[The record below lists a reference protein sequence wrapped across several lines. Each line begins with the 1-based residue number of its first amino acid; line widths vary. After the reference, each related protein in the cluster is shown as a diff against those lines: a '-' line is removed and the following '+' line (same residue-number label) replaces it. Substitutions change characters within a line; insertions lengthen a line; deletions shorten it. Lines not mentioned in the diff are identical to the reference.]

1 MDHHRR
7 RRKRRPSLEGQVMQA
22 FEAAARPLL
31 PGELYPLMKAAPE
44 QTDAINALMEQ
55 LVTQG
60 KLVSLKGG
68 RFGLPEKMNL
78 VHGELS
84 VHPDGFGFVTPETG
98 GRDIYLTAVN
108 LKEAWHGDRVVVR
121 IEGHRGSRQEGKVI
135 RVLERRHKEILGLLC
150 QADQTYYVEP
160 EDEHLIFNLV
170 IPPEQL
176 AGAQAG
182 DMVRAAVANYPTGH
196 LNPQGAI
203 LEVLGSVEDAAVQ
216 TRLVILKYGLPDEF
230 PPEVLAAAE
239 QISLDM
245 SPRVLKDRLDLR
257 ELPMVTIDG
266 ETARDFD
273 DGVYVEKKPGGT
285 YTLYVAIA
293 DVSHY
298 VAPGSILDREAERRG
313 NSVYFPQ
320 RAVHML
326 PEQLATDICSL
337 RPDVDRLA
345 VVVILD
351 YDRTGKL
358 KRFHFAR
365 AVIRNHARLTYLL
378 VHRLLTEKDR
388 ALRQQYRPFLKML
401 GWMEELRTLLR
412 ERRGERGSLLMS
424 IPEAEVVLD
433 DKGWPVDIRRV
444 DSLLSHQIIEEFMIA
459 ANEAV
464 AVFLGEPSLL
474 RVHEPPDPAKITVFR
489 GFLKSLGFVLPK
501 EAHRDPRALKAF
513 LEEVQKT
520 PLAPMVLLMLL
531 RSLKQA
537 RYAGEALGHYGL
549 ATEWYTHFTSPIRRY
564 PDLLVHRLLLAKL
577 AGKKAPVSL
586 EPDDLET
593 TCNHLNKRERL
604 GVEAEREMLARMQV
618 RFLSHR
624 VGETFSGRVTGVNA
638 FGFFVALD
646 EVFAEGL
653 VRLVDLPNDYYRYD
667 EMRMRLTGRKTG
679 SSFAL
684 GDQVRVTVAHVDIR
698 RRHVNLILAEEESEP
713 EAVSRE
719 PETETEKAAR
729 PKGRRPGGQRRR
741 GAGKKPK
748 AEAKGEKPA

>member
-1 MDHHRR
+1 MERR
-7 RRKRRPSLEGQVMQA
+7 RRKKRRASPEAQVMRA
-22 FEAAARPLL
+22 FQEAARPLL
-31 PGELYPLMKAAPE
+31 PAELLQVMQAGPDRAS
-44 QTDAINALMEQ
+44 AIQALVEQ
-55 LVTQG
+55 LVVQG
-60 KLVSLKGG
+60 RLVSLKGG

-78 VHGELS
+78 VHGVLS

-121 IEGHRGSRQEGKVI
+121 IEGRRGNRLEGKVI
-135 RVLERRHKEILGLLC
+135 RVLERRHKEVLGLLC
-150 QADQTYYVEP
+150 QAENTYYVEP
-160 EDEHLIFNLV
+160 EDEHLIFNLI

-176 AGAQAG
+176 AGAATG
-182 DMVRAAVANYPTGH
+182 DMVRAVVTNYPTGH
-196 LNPQGAI
+196 LNPQGVI
-203 LEVLGSVEDAAVQ
+203 IEVLGSVEDAAVQ

-230 PPEVLAAAE
+230 PAEVLAEAE
-239 QISLDM
+239 KVPLQL
-245 SPRVLKDRLDLR
+245 PARVLKDRLDLR
-257 ELPMVTIDG
+257 ELPLVTIDG
-266 ETARDFD
+266 ESARDFD
-273 DGVYVEKKPGGT
+273 DGVCVVKKPGGAF
-285 YTLYVAIA
+285 TLYVAIA

-298 VAPGSILDREAERRG
+298 VAPGSALDREAELRG

-326 PEQLATDICSL
+326 PERLSTEICSL
-337 RPDVDRLA
+337 KPDVDRLA

-351 YDRTGKL
+351 YDRQGRRKG
-358 KRFHFAR
+358 FQFAR
-365 AVIRNHARLTYLL
+365 AVVRNHARLTYLL

-412 ERRGERGSLLMS
+412 DRRGERGSLLMS

-433 DKGWPVDIRRV
+433 ERGWPVDIKRV

-474 RVHEPPDPAKITVFR
+474 RVHEPPDAAKMTAFR
-489 GFLKSLGFVLPK
+489 SFLKSLGFVLPK
-501 EAHRDPRALKAF
+501 EAHRDPRVLKGF
-513 LEEVQKT
+513 LEEVQQT

-577 AGKKAPVSL
+577 AGKKAPLSL

-593 TCNHLNKRERL
+593 ECNHLNKRERL
-604 GVEAEREMLARMQV
+604 GIEAEREMLARMQV

-667 EMRMRLTGRKTG
+667 EVRMRLTGRKTG
-679 SSFAL
+679 AGFAL
-684 GDQVRVTVAHVDIR
+684 GDPVMVKVAHVDIR
-698 RRHVNLILAEEESEP
+698 RRHVNLVLAEEESEP
-713 EAVSRE
+713 EAVSNE
-719 PETETEKAAR
+719 PEAETAA
-729 PKGRRPGGQRRR
+729 PKGRRTGGQRRR
-741 GAGKKPK
+741 GGTRRKAKAKVEKK
-748 AEAKGEKPA
+748 E

>member
-1 MDHHRR
+1 MVQRR
-7 RRKRRPSLEGQVMQA
+7 RGRGKGKPSLEGRVWQTFQ
-22 FEAAARPLL
+22 EAARPLL
-31 PGELYPLMKAAPE
+31 LTELYQLLAVPDPQVEAAG
-44 QTDAINALMEQ
+44 AVVEQ

-60 KLVSLKGG
+60 KLVALKGG
-68 RFGLPEKMNL
+68 RYGLAEKMNL
-78 VHGELS
+78 AVGELS

-98 GRDIYLTAVN
+98 GRDLYITALN

-121 IEGHRGSRQEGKVI
+121 IEGSRGRRKEGRVI
-135 RVLERRHKEILGLLC
+135 RILERGVQEVLGLLSR
-150 QADQTYYVEP
+150 ADETYYVEP
-160 EDEHLIFNLV
+160 EDEHLIFNLI

-176 AGAQAG
+176 NGAAPGQV
-182 DMVRAAVANYPTGH
+182 VRAAVTRYPTGH
-196 LNPQGAI
+196 LNPLGTVI
-203 LEVLGSVEDAAVQ
+203 EVLGDIEDAEVQ
-216 TRLVILKYGLPDEF
+216 TRLVILKHGIPDLF
-230 PPEVLAAAE
+230 PPEVLAEAE
-239 QISLDM
+239 KIYLEL

-257 ELPMVTIDG
+257 ELPLVTIDG
-266 ETARDFD
+266 ESARDFD
-273 DGVYVEKKPGGT
+273 DGVCVEKKPGGNF
-285 YTLYVAIA
+285 TLYVAIA

-298 VAPGSILDREAERRG
+298 VAPDSALDREAWERG

-326 PEQLATDICSL
+326 PEQLATDVCSL
-337 RPDVDRLA
+337 KPDVDRLA

-351 YDRTGKL
+351 YDRTGRR
-358 KRFHFAR
+358 KRFQFAR
-365 AVIRNHARLTYLL
+365 AVIRNHARLTYVL

-388 ALRQQYRPFLKML
+388 TLRQQYRPFLKML

-433 DKGWPVDIRRV
+433 ERGWPVDIRRV

-464 AVFLGEPSLL
+464 AFFLGEPSLL

-489 GFLKSLGFVLPK
+489 GFLRSLGFVLPK
-501 EAHRDPRALKAF
+501 EAHRDPRALKGF
-513 LEEVQKT
+513 LEEVQQT

-564 PDLLVHRLLLAKL
+564 PDLIVHRLLLAKL
-577 AGKKAPVSL
+577 AGKKPPVSL

-593 TCNHLNKRERL
+593 MANHLNKRERL
-604 GVEAEREMLARMQV
+604 GIEAEREMLARMQV

-624 VGETFSGRVTGVNA
+624 VGDTFSGRVTGVNA

-667 EMRMRLTGRKTG
+667 EVRMRLTGRKTG
-679 SSFAL
+679 ASFAL

-698 RRHVNLILAEEESEP
+698 RRHVNLVLAEEESAP

-719 PETETEKAAR
+719 PEAAKAA
-729 PKGRRPGGQRRR
+729 PKRRRLGGQRRR

-748 AEAKGEKPA
+748 EEAKGEKQA

>member
-7 RRKRRPSLEGQVMQA
+7 RRKRRPSLEGLIRRA
-22 FEAAARPLL
+22 FEEASRPLL
-31 PGELYPLMKAAPE
+31 PAELLNLMNAAPD
-44 QTDAINALMEQ
+44 QADAVNALVEQ

-60 KLVSLKGG
+60 QLVSLKGG
-68 RFGLPEKMNL
+68 RYGLPEKMNL
-78 VHGELS
+78 VPGELS
-84 VHPDGFGFVTPETG
+84 VHPDGFGFVTPESG

-121 IEGHRGSRQEGKVI
+121 IEGRRGRRQEGKVI

-150 QADQTYYVEP
+150 EADHTYYVEP
-160 EDEHLIFNLV
+160 EDEHLIFNLI

-176 AGAQAG
+176 AGAAAG
-182 DMVRAAVANYPTGH
+182 DMVRAAVTNYPTGH
-196 LNPQGAI
+196 LNPMGAVI
-203 LEVLGSVEDAAVQ
+203 EVLGSVEDAAVQ

-230 PPEVLAAAE
+230 PAEVLAEAGKIAPE
-239 QISLDM
+239 LS
-245 SPRVLKDRLDLR
+245 SRVLQGRLDLR
-257 ELPMVTIDG
+257 ELPIVTIDG
-266 ETARDFD
+266 ESARDFD
-273 DGVYVEKKPGGT
+273 DGVCVEKKPGGNF
-285 YTLYVAIA
+285 TLYVAIA

-298 VAPGSILDREAERRG
+298 VAPGSALDQEAELRG

-326 PEQLATDICSL
+326 PERLSTDVCSL
-337 RPDVDRLA
+337 KPDVDRLA

-351 YDRTGKL
+351 YDRKGRR
-358 KRFHFAR
+358 KRFQFTR
-365 AVIRNHARLTYLL
+365 AVIRNHSRLTYVL
-378 VHRLLTEKDR
+378 VHRLLTEKDP
-388 ALRQQYRPFLKML
+388 ALRRQYRPFLKML

-412 ERRGERGSLLMS
+412 DRRGERGSLLMS

-433 DKGWPVDIRRV
+433 ERGWPVDIRRV

-474 RVHEPPDPAKITVFR
+474 RVHEPPDAAKITAFR
-489 GFLKSLGFVLPK
+489 AYLKSLGFLLPK
-501 EAHRDPRALKAF
+501 EAHRDPKALKGF
-513 LEEVQKT
+513 LEEVQQT

-577 AGKKAPVSL
+577 AGKKPPVSL
-586 EPDDLET
+586 EPDDLEAMA
-593 TCNHLNKRERL
+593 NHLNKRERL
-604 GVEAEREMLARMQV
+604 GIEAEREMLARMQV
-618 RFLSHR
+618 RFLARR

-653 VRLVDLPNDYYRYD
+653 VRLVDLPNDYYRFD
-667 EMRMRLTGRKTG
+667 EVRMKLTGRKTG

-684 GDQVRVTVAHVDIR
+684 GDQVMVQVAQVDIR
-698 RRHVNLILAEEESEP
+698 RRHVNLVLAGEESEP
-713 EAVSRE
+713 EAVSGE
-719 PETETEKAAR
+719 PEAEKAG
-729 PKGRRPGGQRRR
+729 PKRRRPGGQRRR

-748 AEAKGEKPA
+748 EEAETEKKE